1 MLSKYKTIRN
11 DITAAQLVKVGEPG
25 GSPEIY
31 EKINPKTGKGC
42 VVLFANAHGTYSYIT
57 QHKVAL
63 QHWHNEDVEVKKDQQ
78 GRAIITVKFQKSS
91 AKIIFFGVE

>member
-1 MLSKYKTIRN
+1 
-11 DITAAQLVKVGEPG
+11 G

-42 VVLFANAHGTYSYIT
+42 VVLFASAHGTFTYIT
-57 QHKVAL
+57 ESKVAT
-63 QHWHNEDVEVKKDQQ
+63 QTWTNEGVKLKKDAQ
-78 GRAIITVKFQKSS
+78 GRAVITATFTEPS